1 MEQYQ
6 LEQLL
11 LDEIFTFNFEVVEN
25 CSQFDP
31 VRFSFQ
37 NQYGTRDYFTFTMRN
52 TEGDSI
58 NRENFY
64 KNIGTWTDTNYTIDP
79 VERGWTN
86 YAADIE
92 TNYIA
97 ETDWLEDDISRWLR
111 ELFLSTDV
119 KVWFEGEFI
128 PVVLTNTTYDVKT
141 IARQKLYRHTIT
153 FRHAIK
159 KKVI

>member
-1 MEQYQ
+1 MTQQQ
-6 LEQLL
+6 LQQLL
-11 LDEIFTFNFEVVEN
+11 LDEIFTFEFEIVDN

-31 VRFSFQ
+31 IRFSFM
-37 NQYGTRDYFTFTMRN
+37 NQYGTRDYFTFTLRN
-52 TEGDSI
+52 NETDTIERQ
-58 NRENFY
+58 NYY
-64 KNIGTWTDTNYTIDP
+64 KNIGSWSEANYNIEP
-79 VERGWTN
+79 LERGWTT

-92 TNYIA
+92 TNYVA
-97 ETDWLEDDISRWLR
+97 ETDWLDDDISRWLR

-141 IARQKLYRHTIT
+141 IARQKLYRHIIT